1 MNSFDYSKFP
11 KHSVECW
18 ISVLT
23 VIAELSR
30 LYVSFFGMQPS
41 WLLELRRFLE
51 NIAKFQ
57 HLGKLDGFINLLYN
71 SDGKK
76 SNR

>member
-1 MNSFDYSKFP
+1 MNSFDYRKFP
-11 KHSVECW
+11 IHSLDCW

-30 LYVSFFGMQPS
+30 LYVRIYGMQPD
-41 WLLELRRFLE
+41 WLLSLRKLLE
-51 NIAKFQ
+51 NLARFQ

-71 SDGKK
+71 PDKD
-76 SNR
+76 

>member
-1 MNSFDYSKFP
+1 MNGFDYRKFP
-11 KHSVECW
+11 KHSLECW

-30 LYVSFFGMQPS
+30 LYVRIYGMQPTGLIS
-41 WLLELRRFLE
+41 LRSLLE
-51 NIAKFQ
+51 NIARFQ

-71 SDGKK
+71 SHK
-76 SNR
+76 SDKN